1 MTEADIKYQYK
12 IIKCRLKTG
21 GKSAEKIKEKY
32 QGQGLEAS
40 DIENMQKAFEILDGM
55 VLELYLCEYDNCK
68 EYYLYSWKEEDDE
81 KMMKAIY
88 HLEQIHPYPRYKND
102 FKGFKAV
109 WEKGEYEAEAILS
122 FSPEVVEEIKV
133 FH

>member
-1 MTEADIKYQYK
+1 MGKYQYK

-21 GKSAEKIKEKY
+21 GKSAEKIKEEY

-68 EYYLYSWKEEDDE
+68 EYNLYSWKEEDDRQ
-81 KMMKAIY
+81 MMKAIY
-88 HLEQIHPYPRYKND
+88 HLEQVHPYSRYKND
-102 FKGFKAV
+102 FNGFKDA

-122 FSPEVVEEIKV
+122 FDPEVVEEIKV
-133 FH
+133 LH

>member
-1 MTEADIKYQYK
+1 MADSRIAKRAEMSKYQCK

-21 GKSAEKIKEKY
+21 GKSEENIERKY

-55 VLELYLCEYDNCK
+55 VLDLYLCEYDNCK
-68 EYYLYSWKEEDDE
+68 EYNLYSWKEEDDE

-88 HLEQIHPYPRYKND
+88 HLEQVHPYPRYKND
-102 FKGFKAV
+102 FN
-109 WEKGEYEAEAILS
+109 I
-122 FSPEVVEEIKV
+122 IT
-133 FH
+133 